1 MIQKVFDLKVSDLN
15 WYNDFGSVEQKFRRF
30 LLKRSAPQA
39 NIFHY
44 FGPVA
49 QNQYSNRTN
58 FYKRRRRSQVEN
70 FCEGTPPPS
79 RVCKIAGTAQKVPKS
94 SFSV

>member
-70 FCEGTPPPS
+70 FCEGTPPPF
-79 RVCKIAGTAQKVPKS
+79 KS
-94 SFSV
+94 L